1 MVGALLALFIMGQS
15 LSLYGQI
22 GLVLLIGMA
31 SKTAILI
38 VEFAKTLRENDQLE
52 LHEAALKAATLRFRP
67 VLMTGL
73 SFAVGVYPLV
83 IASGAGAASRISLG
97 LTVFGG
103 TIMAVLAGTLLVPVF
118 FSLIQTLRERIHGGP
133 TPPPE

>member
-1 MVGALLALFIMGQS
+1 MILSPVAIVG
-15 LSLYGQI
+15 LSTK
-22 GLVLLIGMA
+22 
-31 SKTAILI
+31 SAILI
-38 VEFAKTLRENDQLE
+38 VEFAKTLREKDKLE
-52 LHEAALKAATLRFRP
+52 LHEATVKAATLRFRP

-83 IASGAGAASRISLG
+83 IASGAGASSRISLG

-118 FSLIQTLRERIHGGP
+118 FILIQTLRERIHGGP